1 MASSLRTVYQ
11 LFGPQASFE
20 EIRQAAARICRDYL
34 NGRWKEVPTEQLIVK
49 RISGGLSNF
58 LYYVSLPQECNSTTT
73 TNEVN
78 DSVASTSSSSALAH
92 SDNDENRNEQD
103 FNDLLSAGDCNGNK
117 RKRYDS
123 SSSTLASY
131 RQKEPKE
138 VLLRIYG
145 QSHGEDALEQMIT
158 ESVVFALLSE
168 RHFGPRLYGI
178 FPGGR
183 LEQYIPARA
192 LLTSELAIPEISM
205 KIAEKMAEIHTL
217 NIPMSKEP
225 DWLWNCMERW
235 QRYLPDILK
244 PNSKWS
250 DQDIVNFMR
259 GVDYDAEVLWL
270 RGVINQHNYP
280 VLFCHNDMQ
289 EGNILMKTTTNDEAE
304 ATEDVAL
311 ENISMSSEDATTVI
325 GQKKPDLDSSGDS
338 AIENANGCTVPDL
351 KIIDFEYCAYNYRG
365 FDLANHFLEWTF
377 NYNRSDAPFYY
388 FLKENYPTT
397 EQRHQFIR
405 TYLKKF
411 NDKEDDWE
419 PSQKEIDDVDEEVT
433 VFTMMSHL
441 FWSLWSLMNVT
452 SNIEFGYWDYAI
464 CRAKEYLNLKQAYI
478 NEHMMTV

>member
-1 MASSLRTVYQ
+1 MKQQNVSRKIGKKPISHEKVYQ

-58 LYYVSLPQECNSTTT
+58 LYYVSLPQYCNATTAT
-73 TNEVN
+73 ISNEVN
-78 DSVASTSSSSALAH
+78 ESVASTSSSSALPQ

-103 FNDLLSAGDCNGNK
+103 FSDLLSAGDCNGNK

-123 SSSTLASY
+123 SSSTLASAY

-244 PNSKWS
+244 PNSKWPNKEAVS
-250 DQDIVNFMR
+250 VMRDI
-259 GVDYDAEVLWL
+259 DYDQEVLWL
-270 RGVINQHNYP
+270 KGVISMHNFP
-280 VLFCHNDMQ
+280 VMFCHNDMQ
-289 EGNILMKTTTNDEAE
+289 EGNILMKIPTNDE
-304 ATEDVAL
+304 
-311 ENISMSSEDATTVI
+311 SES
-325 GQKKPDLDSSGDS
+325 KKPIADLDSSGDS
-338 AIENANGCTVPDL
+338 AIDNANSCTSPDL

-365 FDLANHFLEWTF
+365 FDIANHFLEWTF
-377 NYNRSDAPFYY
+377 NYSRPDFPFYY
-388 FLKENYPTT
+388 YNSENYPTK
-397 EQRHQFIR
+397 EQRDQFIR

-411 NDKEDDWE
+411 NDKDDDWE
-419 PSQKEIDDVDEEVT
+419 PTQKEIDDVNQEVT
-433 VFTMMSHL
+433 VFRMMSHL
-441 FWSLWSLMNVT
+441 FWSLWAVMNVT
-452 SNIEFGYWDYAI
+452 SNIEFGYWEYAV
-464 CRAKEYLNLKQAYI
+464 CRIKEYLNLKQAYI
-478 NEHMMTV
+478 NDHMMTV